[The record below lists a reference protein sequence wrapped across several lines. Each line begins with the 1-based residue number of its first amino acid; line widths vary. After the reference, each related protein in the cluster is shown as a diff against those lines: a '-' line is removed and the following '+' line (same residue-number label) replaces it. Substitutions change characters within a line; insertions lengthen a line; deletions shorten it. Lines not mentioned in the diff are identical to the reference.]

1 MDDEQIIRLY
11 WDRLEI
17 AIKETDAKYGP
28 YCNSIAYNILQSK
41 EDAEECV
48 SDTYLDTWNSIP
60 PTRPKVLSAF
70 LGKITR
76 RISIDRWRTKT
87 RDKRGGGEIPV
98 VLDELTECVA
108 DTQTVESEFDRRELV
123 RVLNRFLGGLS
134 VTERKVFLRRY
145 WYLDSIDDISTRFD
159 FSQSKTASML
169 HRIRLR
175 LRAFLDEEG
184 Y

>member
-1 MDDEQIIRLY
+1 MDDEQIIQLY

-60 PTRPKVLSAF
+60 PTRPKVFSAF

-87 RDKRGGGEIPV
+87 RVKRGGGEIPV
-98 VLDELTECVA
+98 ALEELAECVA

-123 RVLNRFLGGLS
+123 RVLNRFLGGLP

-145 WYLDSIDDISTRFD
+145 WYLDSIDAISDRFG

>member
-1 MDDEQIIRLY
+1 MDDEQIIQLY

-48 SDTYLDTWNSIP
+48 SDTFLDTWNSIP
-60 PTRPKVLSAF
+60 PTRPKVFSAF

-87 RDKRGGGEIPV
+87 RVKRGGGEIPV
-98 VLDELTECVA
+98 VLDELAECVA

-145 WYLDSIDDISTRFD
+145 WYLDSIYDISTRFG